1 MYSQKVTVTN
11 ASGLHARPASVFVQT
26 ASKFKSKIDV
36 TKGEKTVSSKSLI
49 SILSLG
55 IAKGTE
61 ITISAEGADE
71 KEAID
76 TIVNLINS
84 KFGEE

>member
-1 MYSQKVTVTN
+1 MHSQKVVVVN
-11 ASGLHARPASVFVQT
+11 KSGLHARPASLFVQT
-26 ASKFKSKIDV
+26 ASKFKSNITV

-55 IAKGTE
+55 ISKDTE
-61 ITISAEGADE
+61 ITLTADGE
-71 KEAID
+71 DEVEAVNK
-76 TIVNLINS
+76 IVELVNS